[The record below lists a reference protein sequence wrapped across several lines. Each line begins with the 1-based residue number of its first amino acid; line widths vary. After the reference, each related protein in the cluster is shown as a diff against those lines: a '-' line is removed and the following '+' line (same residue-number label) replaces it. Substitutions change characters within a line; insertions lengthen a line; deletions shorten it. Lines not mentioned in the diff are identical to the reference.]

1 MYCAVSSSSRIS
13 STLVLV
19 AASTSS
25 MSTKRPESIS
35 VQARHL
41 PQGREE
47 TPVSQLIDLARMR
60 ASVVLPTPRVP
71 VKRYAWCRRPV
82 SSALAS
88 AVTTCGCP
96 TSWSNALGRHLRAST
111 WYVMESSGGTAAPGA
126 TDGIGKG
133 EPDPRHLKEST
144 MAASF
149 PT

>member
-1 MYCAVSSSSRIS
+1 MYWAVSRSSRIS

-35 VQARHL
+35 VHARHF
-41 PQGREE
+41 PQGRDE

-96 TSWSNALGRHLRAST
+96 TIWSNALGRHLRART
-111 WYVMESSGGTAAPGA
+111 WYVMESPDRTAAP
-126 TDGIGKG
+126 
-133 EPDPRHLKEST
+133 R
-144 MAASF
+144 AAEGM
-149 PT
+149 